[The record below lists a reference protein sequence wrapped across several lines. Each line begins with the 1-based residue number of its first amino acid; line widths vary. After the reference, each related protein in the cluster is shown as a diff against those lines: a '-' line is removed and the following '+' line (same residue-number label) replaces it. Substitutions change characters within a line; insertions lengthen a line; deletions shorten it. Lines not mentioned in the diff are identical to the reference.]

1 MIPLLVKSAPLS
13 PLLFSAPVRE
23 PALAKQVSRTVLY
36 HSLGSGDNDR
46 VVGNPTTTTTT
57 TMNPSTQQLL
67 VGVDKQDRPRA
78 IFLYDGACGV

>member
-46 VVGNPTTTTTT
+46 VVYPTTTTT

-67 VGVDKQDRPRA
+67 VGVDKQDLPRA